1 MIGIFLLQLVGIADI
16 PISTAEGMQV
26 YPFVSYS
33 GENWLVIWTDVKDG
47 VCSISGQIVSP
58 DGELLGDNF
67 EILPDSIILGLNRP
81 ASSGQNY
88 LYLWAYFDEEGDEPH
103 SYGRFISLNG
113 ELVGESFSLT
123 PNLSAFPAADF
134 DGENYLVVFLEAYDE
149 DPSWVSGQFVSPEGR
164 LIGERFKLTAPR
176 VEDWDWLP
184 QVVWSRKDYLVIWQR
199 GSYPPSL
206 AGILIGKDG
215 EIKSEE
221 FEIDTRGSGERVE
234 KRLVT
239 NGSEFLIAWA
249 DMMRDGW
256 GEVYAQVITETGELS
271 GDPFVI
277 AQGYFDRDVPGLSA
291 AFDGRNYLVVW
302 TDCRGYW
309 EEGHIC
315 IYGVWLEMDGNPVGE
330 PYPVSKTPNYDKY
343 LPDICFGENLYL
355 LVWTHQ
361 PVEEGSPTGPADIYG
376 SLINPLGIAESK
388 EERVSN
394 SPVSFISGKIPLK
407 EGFVLVGCDGRV
419 VLEASSYGAER
430 LPPGIYFV
438 IPNDGSRVVKWVKVR

>member
-1 MIGIFLLQLVGIADI
+1 VIGIFSLFLELVVADI

-33 GENWLVIWTDVKDG
+33 GENYLVIWTDLKDG

-88 LYLWAYFDEEGDEPH
+88 LYLWTYFDEEGNEPH

-113 ELVGESFSLT
+113 ELGDTFSLT
-123 PNLSAFPAADF
+123 PNLSAFPAAEF
-134 DGENYLVVFLEAYDE
+134 DGENYLVVFAEAYDE
-149 DPSWVSGQFVSPEGR
+149 DSAWISGQFVSPEGR
-164 LIGERFKLTAPR
+164 LIGSRFKITPPR

-184 QVVWSRKDYLVIWQR
+184 EVVWNQEDYLVIWQR

-206 AGILIGKDG
+206 AGILVGKEG
-215 EIKSEE
+215 EMKSEE
-221 FEIDTRGSGERVE
+221 FEIDTKGEGERVE

-239 NGSEFLIAWA
+239 NGSGFLVLWA

-256 GEVYAQVITETGELS
+256 GELYGQVITETGELS

-277 AQGYFDRDVPGLSA
+277 AQGYFDQELPGLAA
-291 AFDGRNYLVVW
+291 AFDSRNYLVVW
-302 TDCRGYW
+302 TDCRDYW
-309 EEGHIC
+309 EEGNIC
-315 IYGVWLEMDGNPVGE
+315 IYGVWLDIYGNRIGE
-330 PYPVSKTPNYDKY
+330 PYPVSKTPGYDKY
-343 LPDICFGENLYL
+343 LPDICFGDNLYL

-361 PVEEGSPTGPADIYG
+361 PGEEAGPADIYG
-376 SLINPLGIAESK
+376 NFISPLGIAES
-388 EERVSN
+388 EQGRVSN
-394 SPVSFISGKIPLK
+394 RPVSFIADRIPLK
-407 EGFVLVGCDGRV
+407 EDFLLVGCDGRV
-419 VLEASSYGAER
+419 ISETGGYGAEG
-430 LPPGIYFV
+430 LPPGIYFL
-438 IPNDGSRVVKWVKVR
+438 IPSDGGRVVKWVKVR